1 MGCAGSVA
9 VLPLGEAVEE
19 CSEYRLGKELG
30 RGAFAVVYDAVSS
43 VDGSKWAI
51 KIMQPQEAQNCQ
63 GEMEIM
69 RLAGKH
75 ANVVSLRDTFMCGA
89 QTCLTLELVSGG
101 ELFDF
106 RALRDVL
113 STSLL
118 LSRTL
123 CCLTVASSPPT
134 LFTHTHATPATHAQW
149 TARVAGSLKPTPR
162 RCCAGC

>member
-113 STSLL
+113 SPL
-118 LSRTL
+118 LSSSRAPSAVSPLPPLLPL
-123 CCLTVASSPPT
+123 CSHTPT
-134 LFTHTHATPATHAQW
+134 QHPQHTRSGQPGS
-149 TARVAGSLKPTPR
+149 RVL
-162 RCCAGC
+162 